1 MSTIAKYPTTRVLSG
16 ELYLLTGN
24 KGYGSVSCSQLYF
37 PDAPSQ
43 PTASASYVLIGV
55 LVRGPTEH
63 IPVSM
68 LAERIGGSAYSAPGL
83 AVHELDAL
91 RPRARF
97 SQPLD
102 LFHTRYSAVRLLTKR
117 RMQKRIVYVT
127 RLAAYPCGSS
137 RTQW

>member
-1 MSTIAKYPTTRVLSG
+1 MWVPCPARASYFRVALRVRNLIIICG
-16 ELYLLTGN
+16 LPRY
-24 KGYGSVSCSQLYF
+24 YYYF

-83 AVHELDAL
+83 AVRELDAL

>member
-1 MSTIAKYPTTRVLSG
+1 MALRVRNLIIICG
-16 ELYLLTGN
+16 LPRY
-24 KGYGSVSCSQLYF
+24 YYYYF